1 MRTRSV
7 CASSL
12 GCEPHSYPIQSD
24 RLCSGFEEKQSVE
37 LQSCLRIESPI
48 QAKILLKASFI
59 ICLIVSL
66 LFIIVFSK
74 FLAQDNDFPAF

>member
-37 LQSCLRIESPI
+37 LQSCLRIQSPS

-59 ICLIVSL
+59 ILPDSFTVIHNSLYSAVEAENVSIV
-66 LFIIVFSK
+66 
-74 FLAQDNDFPAF
+74 